1 MLTLFM
7 LTFGQGVLCLKI
19 AQAFPPAVAA
29 GLIDRRDS
37 QTVTDLY
44 YRTLLASF
52 KLQ

>member
-19 AQAFPPAVAA
+19 EAFPPAVAA

-37 QTVTDLY
+37 QTVKDLY
-44 YRTLLASF
+44 YAGYVLF
-52 KLQ
+52 